1 MSTKADVQ
9 ADNKLD
15 TVKWLIFWSLLG
27 AGVVGFYQLPIES
40 TLVRV
45 LILLTLFGGAVF
57 VVSQTAK
64 GRFALKFSRDTQL
77 EVRKVVWP
85 SRKEVIQ
92 TTLIVIAMVIV
103 MALMIW
109 IVDRILFWIVQTAT
123 T

>member
-9 ADNKLD
+9 TDNKLD
-15 TVKWLIFWSLLG
+15 TVKWIGVWSLLG
-27 AGVVGFYQLPIES
+27 AGVIGFYQLPIES

-45 LILLTLFGGAVF
+45 LILLGIFAGAIF
-57 VVSQTAK
+57 VALQTAK
-64 GRFALKFSRDTQL
+64 GQFALKFSRDTQI

-85 SRKEVIQ
+85 SRQEVIQ

-109 IVDRILFWIVQTAT
+109 IVDRILFWIVQTLT